1 MRTRLQETKALFDV
15 LALVVPKDCQQ
26 KNDWQRHA
34 QEPKQYPA
42 SKSHDGP
49 PQLTS
54 ANKRRPTGRVPLGNS
69 WRDVSCVSPCWV
81 AARGDSPFPAQ
92 AFRRSPCPRCL
103 CYQAA
108 RFLFR
113 PAATA
118 ALVWAGRVQVSTRPA
133 RALRRTVW
141 PPRLSACAAP
151 PRAAAPFRREFYQ
164 RQRWPPG
171 LSAASRT
178 ADQGVVTPRARGAPA
193 GSSDLAAE
201 PD

>member
-103 CYQAA
+103 WCQAGP
-108 RFLFR
+108 FLFR
-113 PAATA
+113 PAVTA
-118 ALVWAGRVQVSTRPA
+118 ALGSAGRVLVSARPA
-133 RALRRTVW
+133 REFVPMSRRVRRRMVW
-141 PPRLSACAAP
+141 RPPLSACAAP
-151 PRAAAPFRREFYQ
+151 PRAAAPFRRESYQ
-164 RQRWPPG
+164 QLR
-171 LSAASRT
+171 
-178 ADQGVVTPRARGAPA
+178 
-193 GSSDLAAE
+193 
-201 PD
+201 